1 VRQRN
6 ALTIQNFPFTIQ
18 ACHLRRSCLM
28 SRFCQLCLA
37 LCLFAFANAC
47 AAGTISVLFVGNS
60 LTQVN
65 DLPGVFKHF
74 AAESLLH
81 SEIEVRSITPG
92 GATLADHWK
101 RGQAL
106 SNLRTY
112 RPNFLILQGQSTEPL
127 SAPDSFN
134 LYARRFKS
142 EADQVGST
150 TILFSTWARPATD
163 SYYHDASS
171 GGSPTEMQI
180 RLNSAYAEVA
190 NNIGAICAP
199 IGVAWQRAEKIA
211 PNIQLLDGSQHPSPA
226 GTYLAT
232 AILFRTI
239 FNASAVC
246 STYCGS
252 LPNTIAHSLQRIADQ
267 VPIYPAH

>member
-1 VRQRN
+1 MVCLTAVSRN
-6 ALTIQNFPFTIQ
+6 
-18 ACHLRRSCLM
+18 
-28 SRFCQLCLA
+28 SRVGLVLFVLILA
-37 LCLFAFANAC
+37 GRTAFAGA
-47 AAGTISVLFVGNS
+47 TVSILFVGNS

-65 DLPGVFKHF
+65 DLPGTFKHF
-74 AAESLLH
+74 AAESPLH

-106 SNLRTY
+106 STLRTY

-127 SAPDSFN
+127 SAPESFN
-134 LYARRFKS
+134 LYAHHFKS

-150 TILFSTWARPATD
+150 TILFSTWARPGTD
-163 SYYHDASS
+163 SYYRDASS
-171 GGSPTEMQI
+171 GGSPAEMQI
-180 RLNSAYAEVA
+180 RLNSAYATVA

-199 IGVAWQRAEKIA
+199 VGVAWQRAEKIA

-226 GTYLAT
+226 GTYLAA
-232 AILFRTI
+232 AIFFRTI
-239 FNASAVC
+239 FNTSAVG

-252 LPNTIAHSLQRIADQ
+252 LSNTIAHSLQRIADQ
-267 VPIYPAH
+267 VPISATH